1 MTSLSDLW
9 DITKRVLVCFAQMR
23 EVYSHCAQLAR
34 DAGQKKK
41 EAIYKKKSLD
51 AAGAISQIYK
61 QIQMEKHLEE
71 EREQA
76 EMEKIMKGFGKLSH

>member
-1 MTSLSDLW
+1 MFWS
-9 DITKRVLVCFAQMR
+9 QMR

-41 EAIYKKKSLD
+41 EAKYKKKSLE

-61 QIQMEKHLEE
+61 QIQIEQHLEE
-71 EREQA
+71 EREEA
-76 EMEKIMKGFGKLSH
+76 EMEKIMKSFGKLSH

>member
-1 MTSLSDLW
+1 
-9 DITKRVLVCFAQMR
+9 MR

-41 EAIYKKKSLD
+41 EAMYKKKSLE

-61 QIQMEKHLEE
+61 QIQIEQHLEE
-71 EREQA
+71 EREEA
-76 EMEKIMKGFGKLSH
+76 EMEKIMKSFGKLNH